1 VPDDDDGWGGT
12 VDEGWSPTQPGGPPP
27 GSPPPP
33 HPSSP
38 PPPGAPGQY
47 GPSSRPGPPGP
58 GFRDAP
64 VPGYGAPPPSGR
76 PPAPASGAKS
86 RTPLLVGGAAAVVV
100 AVAVVLVIVLTSGGD
115 TPKKKAGSTT
125 PPVTNSAAPLSSG
138 ASGGGGGG
146 SGLLAAAP
154 FSGCVTAPKAS
165 YNTSSVTDQIA
176 CTGSAV
182 QSAVSAQGVSFAQF
196 PDDASLQSWYS
207 QTILQTNGITQNAGD
222 CTSGTTVNTTAG
234 AVYCEGPFTDSSGGS
249 ARQLVVQAPATVT
262 LSNGPNTSSADC
274 PGSAFTLLAF
284 TSPSDHVGVIALTCS
299 STADAGN
306 GLESALKS
314 GAFALHH

>member
-1 VPDDDDGWGGT
+1 M
-12 VDEGWSPTQPGGPPP
+12 
-27 GSPPPP
+27 
-33 HPSSP
+33 
-38 PPPGAPGQY
+38 
-47 GPSSRPGPPGP
+47 
-58 GFRDAP
+58 
-64 VPGYGAPPPSGR
+64 
-76 PPAPASGAKS
+76 
-86 RTPLLVGGAAAVVV
+86 LIGGAAAVLV
-100 AVAVVLVIVLTSGGD
+100 AAAVVLAIVLTSGGD
-115 TPKKKAGSTT
+115 TPKKKAGPTT

-138 ASGGGGGG
+138 ASGGGGG

-154 FSGCVTAPKAS
+154 FSGCVAAPKAS

-182 QSAVSAQGVSFAQF
+182 QSAVSAQGVSYAQF

-207 QTILQTNGITQNAGD
+207 QTILQTNGITQDAGD
-222 CTSGTTVNTTAG
+222 CASGSTVNTTRG

-249 ARQLVVQAPATVT
+249 ARQVVVQAPATVN

-299 STADAGN
+299 ATADAGN
-306 GLESALKS
+306 ALESAVKS
-314 GAFALHH
+314 GAFALRH